1 MPKRYWYIALTYLL
15 MHLSGLVGLPVLIK
29 QFHLTLDE
37 AIIYWNIISF
47 FVATVIILYLLRKDM
62 ALGSDRNAAP
72 ASQVVLWSILGV
84 FLSLISQVIAGLI
97 EVNVL
102 GIEAGSENTAQIM
115 ELARSIPLFVIVPTI
130 LAPILEEIV
139 FRKVIFGEIYKRSNF
154 VLAALLSSLI
164 FGIIH
169 GEPQH
174 LLIYSSMGFVFAF
187 LYVRTKRI
195 IVPIIAHAAMNS
207 ITVYLQF
214 SIDPEEL
221 EKMRQQLE
229 EMMIFIGY

>member
-1 MPKRYWYIALTYLL
+1 MPKRYWFIIITYVL
-15 MHLSGLVGLPVLIK
+15 MHLSGFVALPVMVYNFYISPE
-29 QFHLTLDE
+29 E

-47 FVATVIILYLLRKDM
+47 LIATVIILFLLSQDMSEGSRKD
-62 ALGSDRNAAP
+62 AAST
-72 ASQVVLWSILGV
+72 SQVIMWSIIGV
-84 FLSLISQVIAGLI
+84 FLAFFSQIIAALI
-97 EVNVL
+97 ETEVL

-115 ELARSIPLFVIVPTI
+115 ELMRSIPLFMIVPTI
-130 LAPILEEIV
+130 FAPILEEVV
-139 FRKVIFGEIYKRSNF
+139 FRKVIFGAFYKRLNF
-154 VLAALLSSLI
+154 FIAALLSSLI

-187 LYVRTKRI
+187 LYVKTKRI

-207 ITVYLQF
+207 ITVFVQYSL
-214 SIDPEEL
+214 DPEEL
-221 EKMRQQLE
+221 EQMRRQFE